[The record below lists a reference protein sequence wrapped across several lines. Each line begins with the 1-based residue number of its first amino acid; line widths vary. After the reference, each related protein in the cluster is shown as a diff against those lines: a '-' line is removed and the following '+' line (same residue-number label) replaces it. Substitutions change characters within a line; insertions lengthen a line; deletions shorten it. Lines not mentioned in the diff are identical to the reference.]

1 MFYYKSKITNIRE
14 KQSEKV
20 GAYICVQ
27 FTYESEEGSKKAYKN
42 FFVNHPKKET
52 SDKSRQM
59 LYKMKQKKTETPQ
72 TADNSVMLDSDV
84 MISLTESD
92 QFKNVN
98 TVYFLA
104 Q

>member
-1 MFYYKSKITNIRE
+1 MLFYKAKITNIRQ
-14 KQSEKV
+14 KQSDKV

-27 FTYESEEGSKKAYKN
+27 FTYQTDEGTKKAYKN
-42 FFVNHPKKET
+42 FFINHPKKENA
-52 SDKSRQM
+52 DKSRQM
-59 LYKMKQKKTETPQ
+59 LYKMRAKKTATPQ
-72 TADNSVMLDSDV
+72 NVDNSVLLESDV

-104 Q
+104 

>member
-20 GAYICVQ
+20 GAYICIE
-27 FTYESEEGSKKAYKN
+27 FTYQTDEGAKKAYKN
-42 FFVNHPKKET
+42 FFINHSKKET
-52 SDKSRQM
+52 ADKSRQM
-59 LYKMKQKKTETPQ
+59 LYKMRCKKTTTPQ
-72 TADNSVMLDSDV
+72 NTDNSVLLQADT
-84 MISLTESD
+84 MISLNESD

-104 Q
+104 

>member
-1 MFYYKSKITNIRE
+1 MLYYKAKITNIRQ

-20 GAYICVQ
+20 GSYICLQ
-27 FTYESEEGSKKAYKN
+27 FTYQTDEGSKKAYKN

-84 MISLTESD
+84 MISIIEQD
-92 QFKNVN
+92 GFCNVH
-98 TVYFLA
+98 TVYFIA
-104 Q
+104 